1 MADILNI
8 GSSALLAAQRGL
20 EVTSHNVAN
29 VNTPNYSRQRIE
41 QSARV
46 GRFDS
51 SGGVSV
57 DLTRRLNDALLETR
71 LVRNSSETA
80 RLSSFDGLAQR
91 VDSLLSD
98 PDTGLSSSLDGF
110 FSSLSDL
117 AADPTSTAVRQSTL
131 GAAQSLADR
140 FNSLHGELSSLDS
153 EIDQRLRIAV
163 GTLNDQTEALAKLN
177 ERIATAGSNA
187 SPDLLDSRDKLVQ
200 DIAGQLKVSTVQQ
213 DDGSL
218 NLYTGSGQPLVV
230 GKTAIPLATN
240 TDSFRP
246 DRIEIAGGSQLS
258 GGVIGGLLDA
268 RRELIDPALEK
279 LGRMAVT
286 VSDSVNTIQA
296 QGADLNGNSGA
307 PLFTS
312 IEGQVLAAN
321 SNTGSAQV
329 ELGIADSGAL
339 SGGDYLLRYS
349 GGNWQLSRAS
359 TGAAVSLNG
368 SGTAQDPF
376 TAEGLSLVVSGNASE
391 GDRYRLSPTRD
402 ASAALKV
409 SLGDAAGLAAASPL
423 SASAS
428 LSNTGSAKP
437 GTFSVTDAAN
447 SALRSPASIVFTSAT
462 TYSVN
467 GGPDQTWSAGDLIG
481 ANGWSLNLSGI
492 PAAGDSFS
500 LAPTAA
506 GSGDNRN
513 ALALSGLSSQ
523 KLLDGGT
530 SSLVSANSNLVTQI
544 GSTAER
550 IGIAK
555 TAAEALQAQA
565 QSERDSLSGV
575 NLDEEAANLIRYQ
588 QAYQAAAQV
597 IATASA
603 AFESL
608 LAAARS

>member
-41 QSARV
+41 QSSRI
-46 GRFDS
+46 GNFDS

-57 DLTRRLNDALLETR
+57 DLTRRLNDAVLETR
-71 LVRNSSETA
+71 LVRSSSETA
-80 RLSSFDGLAQR
+80 RLTSFDAMARR

-98 PDTGLSSSLDGF
+98 PDTGLSSSLDSF

-117 AADPTSTAVRQSTL
+117 AANPSSTAVRQSTL
-131 GAAQSLADR
+131 GTAQSLADR
-140 FNSLHGELSSLDS
+140 FNSLHGELSSLDA
-153 EIDQRLRIAV
+153 EVDQRLRIAV
-163 GTLNDQTEALAKLN
+163 GTLNDQTAALAKLN
-177 ERIATAGSNA
+177 ARIASSGANA

-200 DIAGQLKVSTVQQ
+200 DIAGQLQVSTVRQ

-230 GKTAIPLATN
+230 GSTAVPLATS

-246 DRIEIAGGSQLS
+246 DRIEIAGGKQLS

-279 LGRMAVT
+279 LGRMAVAI
-286 VSDSVNTIQA
+286 SSASNSVQA
-296 QGADLNGNSGA
+296 EGVDLKGNSGA
-307 PLFTS
+307 PLFATIS
-312 IEGQVLAAN
+312 GEVLPASGN
-321 SNTGSAQV
+321 SGSAQV
-329 ELGIADSGAL
+329 SLGLGDSAKL
-339 SGGDYLLRYS
+339 TGGDYLLRYS
-349 GGNWQLSRAS
+349 SGSWQLSNAS
-359 TGAAVSLNG
+359 TGAAVALSG
-368 SGTAQDPF
+368 SGTAEDPF
-376 TAEGLSLVVSGNASE
+376 TAEGLSLVVSGSANE
-391 GDRYRLSPTRD
+391 GDRYRLSPARE
-402 ASAALKV
+402 AAGALKL
-409 SLGDAAGLAAASPL
+409 SLSDAAGLAAASPL
-423 SASAS
+423 TASAG
-428 LSNTGSAKP
+428 LSNQGSAKAS
-437 GTFSVTDAAN
+437 GLSITDASN
-447 SALRSPASIVFTSAT
+447 PALKTPASIVFTSAT
-462 TYSVN
+462 TYSID
-467 GGPDQTWSAGDLIG
+467 GGAEQNWSAGSAIS
-481 ANGWSLNLSGI
+481 ANGWSLSLSGS
-492 PAAGDSFS
+492 PAAGDRFS
-500 LAPTAA
+500 LAPTSA

-513 ALALSGLSSQ
+513 ALALSALSSK
-523 KLLDGGT
+523 KLLDGGS
-530 SSLVSANSNLVTQI
+530 SSLVTANSNLVTQI

-550 IGIAK
+550 VSVAK
-555 TAAEALQAQA
+555 TAAEALQVQA
-565 QSERDSLSGV
+565 QGERDSLSGV

>member
-98 PDTGLSSSLDGF
+98 PDTGLSSSLDSF

-153 EIDQRLRIAV
+153 EIDQRLSIAV
-163 GTLNDQTEALAKLN
+163 GTLNDQTTALAKLN
-177 ERIATAGSNA
+177 ERIASAGSNA

-200 DIAGQLKVSTVQQ
+200 DIAGQLRVSTVQQ
-213 DDGSL
+213 SDGSL

-230 GKTAIPLATN
+230 GSTAIPLATSA
-240 TDSFRP
+240 DPFRP

-258 GGVIGGLLDA
+258 GGAIGGLLDA

-279 LGRMAVT
+279 LGRMAV
-286 VSDSVNTIQA
+286 VISDRANSIQA
-296 QGADLNGNSGA
+296 QGVDLKGNSGS
-307 PLFTS
+307 PLFTPLDG
-312 IEGQVLAAN
+312 EVLAA
-321 SNTGSAQV
+321 SGNTGSAQ
-329 ELGIADSGAL
+329 LDLSLSNSGAL
-339 SGGDYLLRYS
+339 TGGDYLLRYS
-349 GGNWQLSRAS
+349 GGNWQLTRAS
-359 TGAAVSLNG
+359 SGAAVSLSG
-368 SGTAQDPF
+368 RGTAADPF
-376 TAEGLSLVVSGNASE
+376 TAEGLSLVVSGSASE
-391 GDRYRLSPTRD
+391 GDRYRLSPSREAAAAFKLSLSD
-402 ASAALKV
+402 A
-409 SLGDAAGLAAASPL
+409 GGLAAASPL

-428 LSNTGSAKP
+428 LGNTGSAKP
-437 GTFSVTDAAN
+437 GSLSITDASN
-447 SALRSPASIVFTSAT
+447 PALKTPASIVFTSAS
-462 TYSVN
+462 TYSIN
-467 GGPDQTWSAGDLIG
+467 GGAEQSWSAGSAISG
-481 ANGWSLNLSGI
+481 NGWSLSLSGS

-500 LAPTAA
+500 LAATAA

-513 ALALSGLSSQ
+513 ALALSGLASQ

-550 IGIAK
+550 VGIAK

-565 QSERDSLSGV
+565 QTERDSLSGV